1 MGFLFNCHRW
11 LLCFP
16 VAYVVFILSLG
27 IPYIQRGAIYLHWV
41 RFPIQA
47 NFDAPEF
54 YGIAPGQVRNFQLT
68 TPDGAKIGV
77 WHALPEAVYV
87 RHFQQ
92 SANSSASFL
101 QSYTGPIPMSVFEGA
116 LRWDEV
122 TYESKN
128 GFPLEVRGLPSCRS
142 FSGST
147 YGACDEGLNFVIYDY
162 RGFADSS
169 PSTFRNYLR
178 TYSLFKFIPILQP
191 LSIFPRVQSWLLD
204 TLLATH
210 FNTKSLIPSI
220 TTNIMLIHAQDDID
234 VHPSHSKFLFEHI
247 HEHHST
253 NVTGSDIND
262 LPILLPSSHKQS
274 HLSRTPIRTSSDH
287 RLKPVITT
295 HEIPNFGTIRQFSRL
310 HSRTQVT
317 FLDAQRGGHNQ
328 VGYSGT
334 ALRAM
339 VEMICKPSP

>member
-128 GFPLEVRGLPSCRS
+128 GFPLE
-142 FSGST
+142 
-147 YGACDEGLNFVIYDY
+147 
-162 RGFADSS
+162 
-169 PSTFRNYLR
+169 
-178 TYSLFKFIPILQP
+178 
-191 LSIFPRVQSWLLD
+191 
-204 TLLATH
+204 
-210 FNTKSLIPSI
+210 
-220 TTNIMLIHAQDDID
+220 
-234 VHPSHSKFLFEHI
+234 
-247 HEHHST
+247 
-253 NVTGSDIND
+253 
-262 LPILLPSSHKQS
+262 
-274 HLSRTPIRTSSDH
+274 
-287 RLKPVITT
+287 
-295 HEIPNFGTIRQFSRL
+295 
-310 HSRTQVT
+310 
-317 FLDAQRGGHNQ
+317 
-328 VGYSGT
+328 
-334 ALRAM
+334 
-339 VEMICKPSP
+339 